1 MKKYLLLVLFGWHA
15 CSIWAQDSVSV
26 LQEDTVTVDSV
37 SYIDEDEYSDFF
49 ETEEEAKDYNAA
61 IDSANVDQRKFDAN
75 EVEKLKNDQALQYK
89 ETPTIAESIWMRFL
103 RWLGELID
111 SFFQGAVETNWGR
124 VLWWAFGI
132 VVVVAIIMVLL
143 KVDAFKVL
151 YSGEGAKVKY
161 QVIEENIHEMDF
173 EKLIQEAVQQHDY
186 RKGVRLIFL
195 QALKMLADK
204 HFIVWEQ
211 GKTNHDYVAELEKG
225 ELKTGFNELSFYFE
239 YAWYGNFVVSK
250 EVFVNVQKIFSA
262 WRAKV

>member
-1 MKKYLLLVLFGWHA
+1 MFQ
-15 CSIWAQDSVSV
+15 S
-26 LQEDTVTVDSV
+26 DTVAVDSV
-37 SYIDEDEYSDFF
+37 TYDEEEYADFYDEDDEV
-49 ETEEEAKDYNAA
+49 EKDYHAA
-61 IDSANVDQRKFDAN
+61 SDSMIVDQRKFDTN
-75 EVEKLKNDQALQYK
+75 DVEKLKNDKTLQYE
-89 ETPTIAESIWMRFL
+89 ETPTIAESIWTRFL
-103 RWLGELID
+103 RWLSELIN

-124 VLWWAFGI
+124 VFWWVFGV
-132 VVVVAIIMVLL
+132 VVVVAVIMVLL

-151 YSGEGAKVKY
+151 YSGEGAKVSY

-225 ELKTGFNELSFYFE
+225 DLKTGLNELSFYFE

-250 EVFVNVQKIFSA
+250 ELFVNVQNIFSA